1 MPTTS
6 RHVTLFHSPQS
17 RSAGA
22 LILLEELG
30 ADYELHVL
38 NLKKGEQRQA
48 DYLAVNPMG
57 KVPAIVHDGA
67 LVTEQGAVYAYLADL
82 YPEAGITP
90 AIGDPLRGPYLRWL
104 FYYGSS
110 FEPALIDRSLK
121 REPAPASTSPYG
133 DYDTMLKTLTDQ
145 LATGPFLLGER
156 FTAADVLWGTALRW
170 TTMFKLV
177 PETPVVTGYI
187 ARVTSRP
194 AVARAAKIDA
204 DLVAAQTAA

>member
-1 MPTTS
+1 MPAS

-38 NLKKGEQRQA
+38 NLKKGEQRRA
-48 DYLAVNPMG
+48 DYLAINPMG

-110 FEPALIDRSLK
+110 FEPALIDKSLK

-133 DYDTMLKTLTDQ
+133 DYETMLKTLTDQ

-204 DLVAAQTAA
+204 DLIAAQNAA